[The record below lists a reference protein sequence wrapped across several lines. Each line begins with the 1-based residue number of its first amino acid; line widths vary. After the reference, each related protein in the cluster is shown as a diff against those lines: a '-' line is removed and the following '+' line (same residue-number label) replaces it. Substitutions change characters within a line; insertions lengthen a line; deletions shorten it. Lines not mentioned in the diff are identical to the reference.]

1 MNALALFKRHYKDFV
16 QNTERSPQ
24 EASIYAACILCEY
37 MANEMAEPLDVKY
50 VAERD
55 NGK

>member
-1 MNALALFKRHYKDFV
+1 MNALALFKRHYKDFT
-16 QNTERSPQ
+16 QNTTRSEQ
-24 EASIYAACILCEY
+24 EATIYAACILCEY
-37 MANEMAEPLDVKY
+37 LANEMQEPLDVKY